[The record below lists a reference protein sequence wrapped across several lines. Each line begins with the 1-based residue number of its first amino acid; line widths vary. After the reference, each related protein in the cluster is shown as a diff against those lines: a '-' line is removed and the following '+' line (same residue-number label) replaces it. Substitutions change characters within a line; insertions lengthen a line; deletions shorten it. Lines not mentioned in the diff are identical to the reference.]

1 MFVIIYKLYLNH
13 IMFKYKID
21 YFHLWN
27 DLFTEKQAKTLREL
41 KICIYIIYSIIE
53 EIITNHWDRDI
64 SIIF

>member
-21 YFHLWN
+21 NFHLWN

-41 KICIYIIYSIIE
+41 IKKVNQFYKQYKYYIVY
-53 EIITNHWDRDI
+53 
-64 SIIF
+64 

>member
-21 YFHLWN
+21 NFHLWN

-41 KICIYIIYSIIE
+41 IKKVNQIYKQYKYYIVY
-53 EIITNHWDRDI
+53 
-64 SIIF
+64 